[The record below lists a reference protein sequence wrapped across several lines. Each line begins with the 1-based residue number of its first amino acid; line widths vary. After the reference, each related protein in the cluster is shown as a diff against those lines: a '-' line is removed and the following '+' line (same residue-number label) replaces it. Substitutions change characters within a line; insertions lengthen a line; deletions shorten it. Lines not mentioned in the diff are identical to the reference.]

1 MSHWTDSIIGE
12 RMAVDQAFAD
22 RVRASQFSN
31 AEWDLI
37 MTATT
42 LEMTNA
48 EDPEAARIVANTDN
62 VAGVIPELDTIRS
75 QTAALAGQSAERT
88 HGSNGDSSIRSSRRL
103 DSVVI
108 PMATARSIRKHW
120 QPPSG
125 SLRSMPRPYR
135 HISKTPGAS
144 SRPEQPASIR
154 TSHRRFEKG

>member
-48 EDPEAARIVANTDN
+48 EDPGAARIVANTDN

-88 HGSNGDSSIRSSRRL
+88 HGSNGGLL
-103 DSVVI
+103 DSVKQVLGFGGDTDGGSEVDQETL
-108 PMATARSIRKHW
+108 AAAERLTAEYAAALQAHLEDT
-120 QPPSG
+120 G
-125 SLRSMPRPYR
+125 SF
-135 HISKTPGAS
+135 
-144 SRPEQPASIR
+144 EQARAACLDSD
-154 TSHRRFEKG
+154 